1 MPLPCAALGMALA
14 ATLSALPASGGA
26 LPPVPQ
32 DRYAPPVLNKCAAGT
47 TLTLVVPPN
56 QWAQVAGVFFHFFI
70 LISDEFS
77 AQCRRPT
84 AEG

>member
-56 QWAQVAGVFFHFFI
+56 QWAHVAGLSLFWLFGPH
-70 LISDEFS
+70 SD
-77 AQCRRPT
+77 ADGDAPRRPF
-84 AEG
+84 